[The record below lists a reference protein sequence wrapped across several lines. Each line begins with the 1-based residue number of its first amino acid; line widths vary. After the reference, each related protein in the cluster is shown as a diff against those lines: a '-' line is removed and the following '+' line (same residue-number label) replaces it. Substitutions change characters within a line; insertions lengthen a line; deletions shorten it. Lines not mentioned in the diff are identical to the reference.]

1 MNLYN
6 FTLDRDKLLHQI
18 KARNFTWFLSIACV
32 SCYGPEKVSV
42 KDAGMASGLP
52 SREENMQTNLPI
64 FETFVRGN
72 HYTGGSGG
80 MEGAGE
86 GGPGALGAGPWP
98 RPPDTPSPQM
108 QMCSSPIYKQHS
120 PASTSPAP
128 PRITWSCQSH
138 VGWSLGPPAPV
149 RGAESGRLLPGSLFF
164 LSSPPPGE
172 AWSCPESGLV
182 WDDYIWFLFLFFRIA
197 ILPVPSCLPPLN
209 MYSIY
214 TETAI
219 NLYIV
224 FGSNSMR
231 R

>member
-72 HYTGGSGG
+72 HYTGGCGG

-86 GGPGALGAGPWP
+86 GGLLTPLHLRRKCVRALFINNTLL
-98 RPPDTPSPQM
+98 PP
-108 QMCSSPIYKQHS
+108 
-120 PASTSPAP
+120 PAP
-128 PRITWSCQSH
+128 PRPASPGAASRTW
-138 VGWSLGPPAPV
+138 VGAWV
-149 RGAESGRLLPGSLFF
+149 LLPLCGGPSPGGFCRGPSSFCRRRRLEKPGVALRVVWFGMIIFGFSFYSFGLPFSLS
-164 LSSPPPGE
+164 LLAS
-172 AWSCPESGLV
+172 
-182 WDDYIWFLFLFFRIA
+182 
-197 ILPVPSCLPPLN
+197 LP
-209 MYSIY
+209 
-214 TETAI
+214 
-219 NLYIV
+219 
-224 FGSNSMR
+224 
-231 R
+231 

>member
-32 SCYGPEKVSV
+32 SCYGPEKVSF

-72 HYTGGSGG
+72 HYTGGCGG

-98 RPPDTPSPQM
+98 RPPDTPSPQT

-120 PASTSPAP
+120 PASTSPAL
-128 PRITWSCQSH
+128 PRPASPGAASRT
-138 VGWSLGPPAPV
+138 GWSLGPPAPV
-149 RGAESGRLLPGSLFF
+149 RGPSPGGFCRGPSSFCRRRRLEKPGVALRVVWFGMIIFGFSFYSFGLPFSLS
-164 LSSPPPGE
+164 LLAS
-172 AWSCPESGLV
+172 
-182 WDDYIWFLFLFFRIA
+182 
-197 ILPVPSCLPPLN
+197 LP
-209 MYSIY
+209 
-214 TETAI
+214 
-219 NLYIV
+219 
-224 FGSNSMR
+224 
-231 R
+231 